1 MQINLILALVAVL
14 GPLATWGLTSVKSGF
29 DQRAA
34 VTVAVAAAEARE
46 RSACQAQV
54 SDIQTR
60 LNNANAE
67 AQRLAAEADRDHQP
81 TPIEA
86 AELRDLCNASASCRS
101 RQKKDAKK

>member
-14 GPLATWGLTSVKSGF
+14 GPLATWGLTSVKAGF

-34 VTVAVAAAEARE
+34 VLVAVTAAETRE

-67 AQRLAAEADRDHQP
+67 AQRLAAEADREHKP
-81 TPIEA
+81 TPVEA
-86 AELRDLCNASASCRS
+86 AELTDLCNASASCRS
-101 RQKKDAKK
+101 RKKEMKK